1 MPTSSPRARKQKN
14 AGRRRPPDTHDHADE
29 EVDGRSFVFEE
40 SEATPD
46 AALPP
51 CRGGVEEKRRRR
63 V

>member
-1 MPTSSPRARKQKN
+1 MPPSPRARKQKN
-14 AGRRRPPDTHDHADE
+14 AGRRRPPVTHDHAE
-29 EVDGRSFVFEE
+29 QEVDGCSFEFEE

-63 V
+63 G